1 MLRDWL
7 WLAGVVGGTGWLL
20 YRGAVKGGGCGGCV
34 HSGGCAARGGC
45 PPAGGP
51 GSA

>member
-1 MLRDWL
+1 MLRDLL
-7 WLAGVVGGTGWLL
+7 WLAGVVAGTGWLIH
-20 YRGAVKGGGCGGCV
+20 RAAAKGGGCGGCAT
-34 HSGGCAARGGC
+34 SGACAARGGC